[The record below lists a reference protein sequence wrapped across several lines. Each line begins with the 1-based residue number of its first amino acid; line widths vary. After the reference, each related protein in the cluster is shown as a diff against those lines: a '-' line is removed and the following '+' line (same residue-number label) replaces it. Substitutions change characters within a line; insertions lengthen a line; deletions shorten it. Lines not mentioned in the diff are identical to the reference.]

1 MEYAIPIICPHIW
14 QKGAGVL
21 LSHHPREVTREH
33 CPGWEEGRISVSL
46 LKLFIAGD
54 VLASWGWQGVWWF
67 RNTLEASGVMLL
79 MTRNAPRTEL
89 LNERWKRSFDMLQ
102 RDRVRGGQERPRAAP
117 KLGSFS
123 RRQVAR
129 ESSLEKN
136 TSLDFGSKA
145 HVFLFFHPSPI
156 HPIPTLNHLSTH
168 HFPPTHLSS
177 THHSLSIHPS
187 IHPSTDPSIPSIHPP
202 TNLSIIPHS

>member
-1 MEYAIPIICPHIW
+1 
-14 QKGAGVL
+14 
-21 LSHHPREVTREH
+21 
-33 CPGWEEGRISVSL
+33 
-46 LKLFIAGD
+46 
-54 VLASWGWQGVWWF
+54 
-67 RNTLEASGVMLL
+67 
-79 MTRNAPRTEL
+79 
-89 LNERWKRSFDMLQ
+89 MLQ

-187 IHPSTDPSIPSIHPP
+187 IHPLIHPFHPSIHPQIYP
-202 TNLSIIPHS
+202 SFPIHNRHSINICLVPSLPSSLTPLFSANLL

>member
-1 MEYAIPIICPHIW
+1 MEYAIPIICPYIW

-21 LSHHPREVTREH
+21 LSHHPREVTQEH

-46 LKLFIAGD
+46 LKLFIAGG

-79 MTRNAPRTEL
+79 TRNAPRTEL

-102 RDRVRGGQERPRAAP
+102 RDRVRGGHERPRAAP
-117 KLGSFS
+117 KLGSSS
-123 RRQVAR
+123 RRQVGR
-129 ESSLEKN
+129 ERSLEKN
-136 TSLDFGSKA
+136 TSLDFRSKA
-145 HVFLFFHPSPI
+145 HVSLFFHPSPI

-168 HFPPTHLSS
+168 HFPPTH
-177 THHSLSIHPS
+177 HSLSIHPS
-187 IHPSTDPSIPSIHPP
+187 IHRSTHSIH
-202 TNLSIIPHS
+202 LSTHKSIHHSPFIIDTQ